1 MNKQSLDHYK
11 LYKAGKLWITALVSV
26 AVFGSTVLSQKAN
39 ADDGATTAAVKAGN
53 DNQVLTNNS
62 VALKS
67 STATNAAETTTV
79 AANKVATTPA
89 QTAAVKESNPVYEG
103 ELLGKAAGFHI
114 FAGKTSS
121 KADTNGNIATGEL
134 VSGQEFGTRGQS
146 FNHTSK
152 DTYYIS
158 KVSGIGSNAFRT
170 GNNDVVLGDDTNIT
184 FNGDQVFINGTRMDH
199 LKKSDVR
206 IIKNHIDIDGELAKL
221 ADHADYLAGK
231 KQSDN
236 VVLNFS
242 DMNNRTIDISNVK
255 EKVVFIELPSDF
267 LEQPQDIIIKG
278 LDSDTKDGQVVIINV
293 RSAKDTL
300 NLSTKTRLIYDDN
313 TQLSPNESHAKP
325 NHILWNFGSG
335 VKTVNISSGYFMG
348 SVLAPNAELNVDVN
362 VDGNLVAQTVNIRAG
377 ESHRW
382 DLWEPET
389 PIFPRPVIPHGEEE
403 FVEQPKDQGKSD
415 GGKKTPGK
423 SGDDKQPVK
432 PDTDKHQDS
441 NPGQPDQ
448 PKQPTSPAKHQDSKP
463 GQPDQPKQLTSPAK
477 SQDSKPAQPV
487 QPSQP
492 TSPAKPQDSKPT
504 QPDQPKQP
512 TSPAESQDSK
522 PTQPDQP
529 KQPTSPAKH
538 QDSQP
543 GKSDQP
549 GQLTCPAKHQ
559 DSQPGK
565 SDQPGQPT
573 SPAKQQDSNPG
584 QPTSP
589 AKHQDSQPGKSDQP
603 GQPTSPAKSQD
614 SKPGQPT
621 SPAKHQD
628 SKPDQPVQ
636 PTTAPSQPTKPGQA
650 SNVTKPTSPVQP
662 TSPSKPTEPGK
673 SSNVTKPTSP
683 VQPTSPSKPTEPGKT
698 TNVTKPTNPVQPTS
712 PSKPTEPGKTTNV
725 TKPTSPVQ
733 PTSPSKPTEPGKAT
747 NVTKPTSPVQ
757 PTNPSKPVRPVKVVG
772 HSQANAESTQLPQ
785 TGNKDSKLGIL
796 GLMVAG
802 FVAAINLLK
811 KEF

>member
-26 AVFGSTVLSQKAN
+26 AVFGSTVLSQKAS

-463 GQPDQPKQLTSPAK
+463 GQPDQPKQ
-477 SQDSKPAQPV
+477 
-487 QPSQP
+487 
-492 TSPAKPQDSKPT
+492 
-504 QPDQPKQP
+504 
-512 TSPAESQDSK
+512 
-522 PTQPDQP
+522 
-529 KQPTSPAKH
+529 PTSPAKH

-650 SNVTKPTSPVQP
+650 SNVTKPTSPGQPTSPSKPTEPGKTTNVTKPTNPVQP

-673 SSNVTKPTSP
+673 TTNVTKPTSP

-698 TNVTKPTNPVQPTS
+698 TNVTKPTSPVQPTS

-772 HSQANAESTQLPQ
+772 HSQANAEFTQLPQ

-802 FVAAINLLK
+802 FVAVINLLK

>member
-26 AVFGSTVLSQKAN
+26 AVFGSTVLSQKASAN
-39 ADDGATTAAVKAGN
+39 DGATTAAVKAGN

-441 NPGQPDQ
+441 NPGQP
-448 PKQPTSPAKHQDSKP
+448 
-463 GQPDQPKQLTSPAK
+463 
-477 SQDSKPAQPV
+477 
-487 QPSQP
+487 
-492 TSPAKPQDSKPT
+492 
-504 QPDQPKQP
+504 
-512 TSPAESQDSK
+512 
-522 PTQPDQP
+522 
-529 KQPTSPAKH
+529 
-538 QDSQP
+538 
-543 GKSDQP
+543 
-549 GQLTCPAKHQ
+549 
-559 DSQPGK
+559 
-565 SDQPGQPT
+565 
-573 SPAKQQDSNPG
+573 
-584 QPTSP
+584 TSP

-662 TSPSKPTEPGK
+662 TSP
-673 SSNVTKPTSP
+673 N
-683 VQPTSPSKPTEPGKT
+683 KPTEPGKT
-698 TNVTKPTNPVQPTS
+698 TNVTKPTNPVQPTSPNRPTEPGKSTTVTKPTSPVQPTSPSKTTEPGKSTNVTKPTSPVQPTS

-733 PTSPSKPTEPGKAT
+733 PTSPSKPTEPGKTT

-757 PTNPSKPVRPVKVVG
+757 PTSPSKPTEPGKTTNVTKPTSPVQPTSPSKPTEPGKSSNVTKPTSPVQPTSPSKTTEPG
-772 HSQANAESTQLPQ
+772 KSTNV
-785 TGNKDSKLGIL
+785 T
-796 GLMVAG
+796 
-802 FVAAINLLK
+802 
-811 KEF
+811 

>member
-26 AVFGSTVLSQKAN
+26 AVFGSTVLSQKAS

-463 GQPDQPKQLTSPAK
+463 GQPDQPKQ
-477 SQDSKPAQPV
+477 
-487 QPSQP
+487 
-492 TSPAKPQDSKPT
+492 
-504 QPDQPKQP
+504 
-512 TSPAESQDSK
+512 
-522 PTQPDQP
+522 
-529 KQPTSPAKH
+529 PTSPAKH

-673 SSNVTKPTSP
+673 TTNVTKPTNP

-698 TNVTKPTNPVQPTS
+698 TNVTKPTSPVQPTS